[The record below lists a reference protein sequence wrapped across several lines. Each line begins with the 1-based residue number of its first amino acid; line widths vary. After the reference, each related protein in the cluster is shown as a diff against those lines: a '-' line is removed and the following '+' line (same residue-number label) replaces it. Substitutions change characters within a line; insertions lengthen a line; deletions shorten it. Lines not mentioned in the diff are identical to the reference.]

1 MSSHPPRA
9 LACLLTFCGIACSDV
24 EENQAV
30 KGHSHGLVTRLGL
43 TFTPGDGGEPVYVE
57 WADPELDGDPRI
69 DALVLEDG
77 STDPPHS
84 PRAFDVQLDVWNDL
98 EDPPQE
104 VTPEIEGLGTE
115 HWFFFTGSGIWSTAT
130 GDNPDAVLA
139 WDYADEDDDGLP
151 IGLNNQVETL
161 ALGTGELVVTLRHL
175 VPEDGQPTKV
185 AGLDT
190 LVAEDGFSAIPGGN
204 DVQVVFPVE
213 VR

>member
-1 MSSHPPRA
+1 MFPIP
-9 LACLLTFCGIACSDV
+9 
-24 EENQAV
+24 
-30 KGHSHGLVTRLGL
+30 
-43 TFTPGDGGEPVYVE
+43 
-57 WADPELDGDPRI
+57 
-69 DALVLEDG
+69 
-77 STDPPHS
+77 
-84 PRAFDVQLDVWNDL
+84 
-98 EDPPQE
+98 
-104 VTPEIEGLGTE
+104 
-115 HWFFFTGSGIWSTAT
+115 
-130 GDNPDAVLA
+130 
-139 WDYADEDDDGLP
+139 YADEDDDGLP